1 MENGSGGVY
10 ESYVVVHNIAKKH
23 NVGTLARSATALG
36 VSEMILVGR
45 RDFNAFGSHGSTS
58 HLRFRHFHSLS
69 DARLFLKD
77 RDCDICGVEITD
89 NAVAVNQH
97 PFKKST
103 AFLLGNEGTGLSAK
117 ECDICDFFVYI
128 PQYGCGTASLNVT
141 VAASIV
147 LHHFGV
153 WAGFSERTRDGNKF
167 IVAERPVNQARRN
180 YCAETADSIIEERK
194 LKKENAANGFFDASG
209 KDDPSPSN
217 LLDVLFDEK
226 FRQLCS
232 RIRWLIRR
240 RPRPKLVIRRFG
252 KLNVNGRFK
261 VNPKRIN
268 SPTHLHGRVYGAAIP
283 ERPIRIATFNVAM
296 FSLAPAIPKSEKP
309 EDPKSGNLRP
319 KGILKQSPLHP
330 MIHDDLSNQT
340 SLLKSKLKVSIN
352 LPDNEISLAQNP
364 ILSPQV
370 HAPMRSP
377 VCFPA
382 GMFNYMN
389 DGSVMR
395 GSRTILD
402 VLREVDADILALQD
416 VRAEEERNMTPLSDL
431 ARMLGMNYVFAESW
445 APEYGNAILSK
456 WPIKQWR
463 VQKIFDDQDFRNVL
477 RATIDVPWIGEVN
490 FHCTQL
496 DHLDER
502 WRMKQ
507 IDAIIQSND
516 GPHILAGGLNSLNGA
531 DYSSERWAD
540 IVKYYE
546 EIGKPTPKVEVMK
559 FLKWKGYKDAKD
571 YAGECEPVVI
581 IAKGQNVQ
589 GTCKYGTRV
598 DYILNSPDLRCK
610 FVPGSYSVVSSKGTS
625 DHHIVKV
632 EIVREVERVQERVKG
647 RKHKVKEKVVRITN
661 SSCSSRGLWR
671 IDT

>member
-1 MENGSGGVY
+1 MESRKVREG
-10 ESYVVVHNIAKKH
+10 
-23 NVGTLARSATALG
+23 LRSTQL
-36 VSEMILVGR
+36 SIL
-45 RDFNAFGSHGSTS
+45 
-58 HLRFRHFHSLS
+58 LY
-69 DARLFLKD
+69 LFS
-77 RDCDICGVEITD
+77 R
-89 NAVAVNQH
+89 
-97 PFKKST
+97 
-103 AFLLGNEGTGLSAK
+103 
-117 ECDICDFFVYI
+117 
-128 PQYGCGTASLNVT
+128 
-141 VAASIV
+141 
-147 LHHFGV
+147 
-153 WAGFSERTRDGNKF
+153 
-167 IVAERPVNQARRN
+167 
-180 YCAETADSIIEERK
+180 
-194 LKKENAANGFFDASG
+194 
-209 KDDPSPSN
+209 
-217 LLDVLFDEK
+217 K

-232 RIRWLIRR
+232 RIRCLIRR

-252 KLNVNGRFK
+252 KLNVNGRLWE
-261 VNPKRIN
+261 NPKKIS
-268 SPTHLHGRVYGAAIP
+268 SPLRGQVCGAALP

-296 FSLAPAIPKSEKP
+296 FSLAPAVPKAEKMVVLVHESE
-309 EDPKSGNLRP
+309 DAKSGDHRP

-330 MIHDDLSNQT
+330 VIPDDLSKQT

-352 LPDNEISLAQNP
+352 LPDNEISLAQNTVF
-364 ILSPQV
+364 SPQV

-402 VLREVDADILALQD
+402 VLRKVDADILALQD
-416 VRAEEERNMTPLSDL
+416 VKAEEEKNMTPLSDL
-431 ARMLGMNYVFAESW
+431 ARALGMSYVFAESW

-507 IDAIIQSND
+507 MEAIIQSND
-516 GPHILAGGLNSLNGA
+516 GPHILAGGLNSLDGA

-559 FLKWKGYKDAKD
+559 FLKGKGYKDAKD

-632 EIVREVERVQERVKG
+632 EIAREVKRDRERIKR
-647 RKHKVKEKVVRITN
+647 RKHKVEEKVARVAN
-661 SSCSSRGLWR
+661 SCSSRGIWR